1 MADSHGQELC
11 ARSETKSTELGRIS
25 YREFLLPGSSTAP
38 PEIAEPEAEDA
49 ESTWQKEPTQ
59 QGRWQRLRSVQL
71 CPIPAVP
78 AWTLSTTGST
88 DGAAIAPT
96 IDPTT
101 VDAVTGA
108 YGSHDAHAHA
118 GPTNGKQCSDA
129 SANAHA
135 CTDVAAQ
142 CTGTGTK
149 RAHCL
154 PPEALCRPPPRHP
167 AGRCT
172 TPCRKEGK
180 RVIKDLETAAKA
192 LGEART
198 VYEEALLARS
208 QHINTWKVFLAE
220 AVKNWSDY
228 GKLFEQ
234 HEEALQARIAM
245 AKEQFQDAKDCM
257 EASNISVGKV
267 VVQELSDEED
277 LPGDAGASAMQITES
292 IQSLSTSLQQL
303 SKATEAIQ
311 IEEQAAKRPRL
322 DASKG
327 EAEAASHFS

>member
-1 MADSHGQELC
+1 MVHMMPVPMQPQPMASNAVMPQQMHM
-11 ARSETKSTELGRIS
+11 
-25 YREFLLPGSSTAP
+25 PAP
-38 PEIAEPEAEDA
+38 TLQPSAQDQA
-49 ESTWQKEPTQ
+49 QKELIAYLQ
-59 QGRWQRLRSVQL
+59 KRS
-71 CPIPAVP
+71 A
-78 AWTLSTTGST
+78 
-88 DGAAIAPT
+88 D
-96 IDPTT
+96 
-101 VDAVTGA
+101 
-108 YGSHDAHAHA
+108 
-118 GPTNGKQCSDA
+118 
-129 SANAHA
+129 
-135 CTDVAAQ
+135 
-142 CTGTGTK
+142 
-149 RAHCL
+149 L
-154 PPEALCRPPPRHP
+154 PPDIQQRVHN
-167 AGRCT
+167 T
-172 TPCRKEGK
+172 CRKEGK

-228 GKLFEQ
+228 GKLFAQ

-277 LPGDAGASAMQITES
+277 LPGDAGDSAMQITES

-303 SKATEAIQ
+303 SKATESIQ
-311 IEEQAAKRPRL
+311 IEEKVAKRPRL
-322 DASKG
+322 DASKS

>member
-1 MADSHGQELC
+1 MDA
-11 ARSETKSTELGRIS
+11 KSGTYGP
-25 YREFLLPGSSTAP
+25 Y
-38 PEIAEPEAEDA
+38 DA
-49 ESTWQKEPTQ
+49 CT
-59 QGRWQRLRSVQL
+59 
-71 CPIPAVP
+71 
-78 AWTLSTTGST
+78 
-88 DGAAIAPT
+88 
-96 IDPTT
+96 
-101 VDAVTGA
+101 
-108 YGSHDAHAHA
+108 HA
-118 GPTNGKQCSDA
+118 A
-129 SANAHA
+129 SAHGMHN
-135 CTDVAAQ
+135 T
-142 CTGTGTK
+142 
-149 RAHCL
+149 R
-154 PPEALCRPPPRHP
+154 
-167 AGRCT
+167 
-172 TPCRKEGK
+172 RKEGK

-228 GKLFEQ
+228 GKLFAQ

-277 LPGDAGASAMQITES
+277 LPGDAGDSAMQITES

-303 SKATEAIQ
+303 SKATESIQ
-311 IEEQAAKRPRL
+311 IEEKAAKRPRL
-322 DASKG
+322 DASKS